1 MGFCGGWGRGSWHP
15 GQARVSTFTMCLW
28 GESLRVRAPQELG
41 WEGSKT
47 ETCRWHRLC
56 DYYVCEIHSD
66 PGENVHNMYV

>member
-1 MGFCGGWGRGSWHP
+1 
-15 GQARVSTFTMCLW
+15 MCLW